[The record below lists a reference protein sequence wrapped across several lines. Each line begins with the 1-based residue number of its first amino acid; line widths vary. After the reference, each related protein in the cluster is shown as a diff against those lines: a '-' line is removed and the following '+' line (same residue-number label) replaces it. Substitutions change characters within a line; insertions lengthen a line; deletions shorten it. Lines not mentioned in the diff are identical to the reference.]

1 MQSPQHGSGLK
12 FRKREEIDP
21 MKTTALDKGTASRTG
36 KPGTAAAQ
44 CLKLCSVCKPP
55 ATMRTVT

>member
-1 MQSPQHGSGLK
+1 
-12 FRKREEIDP
+12 

-36 KPGTAAAQ
+36 KPGTAAAHLR
-44 CLKLCSVCKPP
+44 LKLCSVCKPP